1 MANISESIERFILA
15 TMGENDS
22 VDISRN
28 SLAEYFSCAPSQ
40 INYVLDTRFT
50 FDRGF
55 VKESR
60 RGGSGFIKIS
70 KIKNSDS
77 NQMLSS
83 LVVDSIGDELSFK
96 RMSQI
101 LDTPWNDLG
110 MTKNEQTIIESALSE
125 DSLSMPFTI
134 KDKVRAKAFKNILL
148 KLMIKETEDKN
159 V

>member
-1 MANISESIERFILA
+1 MANISEVIEQFIIASL
-15 TMGENDS
+15 GENDS

-50 FDRGF
+50 IDRGF

-70 KIKNSDS
+70 RLKQS
-77 NQMLSS
+77 NDYDYLNS
-83 LVVDSIGDELSFK
+83 LVIDSIGDELTFK

-101 LDTPWNDLG
+101 LDKLLTDNIVDENGKKL
-110 MTKNEQTIIESALSE
+110 IEASLSE

-134 KDKVRAKAFKNILL
+134 KDKVRAKAFKNVLIE
-148 KLMIKETEDKN
+148 LMKKG
-159 V
+159 

>member
-1 MANISESIERFILA
+1 MANISESIERFILS
-15 TMGENDS
+15 TMGDNDS

-70 KIKNSDS
+70 KIKHSDS

-83 LVVDSIGDELSFK
+83 LVIDSIGEELSFK
-96 RMSQI
+96 RMTQI
-101 LDTPWNDLG
+101 LDKLISDFIVN
-110 MTKNEQTIIESALSE
+110 KNEKEIIEAALSE

-148 KLMIKETEDKN
+148 KLMINDTGEKD

>member
-1 MANISESIERFILA
+1 MANISESIEQFIIS
-15 TMGENDS
+15 TIGNNDS
-22 VDISRN
+22 IDISRN

-50 FDRGF
+50 FDRGY
-55 VKESR
+55 VIESR

-70 KIKNSDS
+70 RIKHTDS
-77 NQMLSS
+77 NEVLSS
-83 LVVDSIGDELSFK
+83 LVVDSVGEELAFK

-101 LDTPWNDLG
+101 LDKLISDNIVDEKEK
-110 MTKNEQTIIESALSE
+110 MIIEAALSD

-148 KLMIKETEDKN
+148 KLMVD
-159 V
+159 

>member
-1 MANISESIERFILA
+1 MANISESIEQFIIA

-50 FDRGF
+50 VDRGF

-70 KIKNSDS
+70 RIKNSDS
-77 NQMLSS
+77 NAYLNG
-83 LVVDSIGDELSFK
+83 LVLESIGEELSHK
-96 RMSQI
+96 RMIQI
-101 LDTPWNDLG
+101 LDKLISDG
-110 MTKNEQTIIESALSE
+110 IISKEESEIVDVALSE

-134 KDKVRAKAFKNILL
+134 KDKIRAKAFKNILL
-148 KLMIKETEDKN
+148 KLMTK
-159 V
+159 

>member
-1 MANISESIERFILA
+1 MANISETIEQFIIA
-15 TMGENDS
+15 TMGENNS

-50 FDRGF
+50 LDRGF
-55 VKESR
+55 IKESK

-70 KIKNSDS
+70 RLKHTDENEYL
-77 NQMLSS
+77 NG
-83 LVVDSIGDELSFK
+83 LVVQSIGEELSQK
-96 RMSQI
+96 RMTQICDKLVNDQI
-101 LDTPWNDLG
+101 LTL
-110 MTKNEQTIIESALSE
+110 KEQQLIESALSE

-148 KLMIKETEDKN
+148 QLMK
-159 V
+159 

>member
-1 MANISESIERFILA
+1 MANISEVIEQFIIASL
-15 TMGENDS
+15 GDNDS

-50 FDRGF
+50 IDRGF

-70 KIKNSDS
+70 RLKQS
-77 NQMLSS
+77 NDFDYLNS
-83 LVVDSIGDELSFK
+83 LVIDSIGDELTFK

-101 LDTPWNDLG
+101 LDKLLTDEIVDENGKKL
-110 MTKNEQTIIESALSE
+110 IEASLSE

-134 KDKVRAKAFKNILL
+134 KDKVRAKAFKNVLIE
-148 KLMIKETEDKN
+148 LMKKG
-159 V
+159 

>member
-1 MANISESIERFILA
+1 MANISESIEQFIIA
-15 TMGENDS
+15 TMGSNDS

-50 FDRGF
+50 VDRGY

-60 RGGSGFIKIS
+60 RGGGGFIKIS
-70 KIKNSDS
+70 KIKNTDS
-77 NQMLSS
+77 NAYLNGLILES
-83 LVVDSIGDELSFK
+83 VGDELSHK
-96 RMSQI
+96 RMLQI
-101 LDTPWNDLG
+101 LDKLISDEIVSKKESVL
-110 MTKNEQTIIESALSE
+110 IETALSE

-134 KDKVRAKAFKNILL
+134 KNKIRAKAFKNILL
-148 KLMIKETEDKN
+148 KLMVK

>member
-1 MANISESIERFILA
+1 MANISDSIEQFIIA
-15 TMGENDS
+15 TLGDNDS

-50 FDRGF
+50 VDRGYA
-55 VKESR
+55 KESR

-70 KIKNSDS
+70 KIKNSNDFDYLNSLILDS
-77 NQMLSS
+77 
-83 LVVDSIGDELSFK
+83 VGDDLSFK

-101 LDTPWNDLG
+101 LDKLLG
-110 MTKNEQTIIESALSE
+110 DGIVDENNKKLIEASLSE

-134 KDKVRAKAFKNILL
+134 KDKVRARAFKNVLVE
-148 KLMIKETEDKN
+148 LMKK
-159 V
+159 

>member
-1 MANISESIERFILA
+1 MANISETIEQFIIA
-15 TMGENDS
+15 TLGENDS

-50 FDRGF
+50 VDRGF
-55 VKESR
+55 VKESK

-70 KIKNSDS
+70 KLKNTDD
-77 NQMLSS
+77 NEYLNS
-83 LVVDSIGDELSFK
+83 LVIDSIGEDLIFK

-101 LDTPWNDLG
+101 CDKLVSDGILSA
-110 MTKNEQTIIESALSE
+110 KEQLLIETALSDE
-125 DSLSMPFTI
+125 SLAMPFTI

-148 KLMIKETEDKN
+148 KLMTK
-159 V
+159 